1 MKNINMLII
10 ILIVAAVALYS
21 CSSNDRKRLP
31 GNITAEIDQET
42 DPIRWKTYAMTY
54 SERFG
59 EKLFGK
65 YCAICHGASGQ
76 GDGFNSFNL
85 DPRPRDLTD
94 SSYINTVSDSR
105 LTEIIAQG
113 GKGTGK
119 SVLMPA
125 YEHTLSNGE
134 IGDLINYIR
143 YLSKRPIE

>member
-1 MKNINMLII
+1 MRNINMLII
-10 ILIVAAVALYS
+10 LLVVVAAALYS
-21 CSSNDRKRLP
+21 CNSDTGKKLP
-31 GNITAEIDQET
+31 GRIAAEIDQET
-42 DPIRWKTYAMTY
+42 DPIRWKTYAMIY
-54 SERFG
+54 SERSG

-65 YCAICHGASGQ
+65 YCAICHGASGE

-134 IGDLINYIR
+134 IGDLVNYIR